1 MASSIAYSTLL
12 GLAQPV
18 NGQEAGTWGDDI
30 NLGLTNYLDSAIAG
44 TLTISSSSDA
54 TLSISN
60 YSTAN
65 PNLGSSSSQYMILSC
80 TANLSAVQ
88 HINVPQ
94 TSKMYLVFN
103 GTTGSSNNINVR
115 GYTGSTYTT
124 GITLV
129 PGERALVAYS
139 LSAND
144 VIKVSSNFLTGL
156 TGTFTSGGVVYAN
169 TTSTLTT
176 SSALTQYGV
185 LYGGGAGGA
194 PSATAAG
201 TNNQL
206 LVGTTSAAPSWINP
220 SSVTVGA
227 ATTATTATNLSGGS
241 AQAIP
246 YQSSSGT
253 TTFLGATTA
262 GSLLQTNNTGSAP
275 SWVSPGAL
283 TVGTATNAT
292 NLTGTTQYSV
302 PYQSGSGATA
312 FLSPT
317 TSGYLLQTNSTS
329 SAPSWIAP
337 SNLTVGTATTATTAT
352 TANALNAS
360 NSYYGYAFT
369 ASSSFIGPG
378 TGLTGTATSL
388 SVGFAASSTNSTNST
403 NATFGPGGGSIVTS
417 YANGTAGSDSGWQ
430 SFTPVLS
437 GSNGAVTFTYSA
449 NAQQGRYLTIGN
461 MVYVQIYIGWTA
473 ASATTDQLVINNL
486 PIAGSALPSGWG
498 NNYNGFGLL
507 QCSHAVSYGLQ
518 LFPVVLNGGNK
529 LFFFAPYGTFPLQSS
544 STANFNAGVNISST
558 GFVYGCFSYST
569 S

>member
-124 GITLV
+124 GVTLV

-176 SSALTQYGV
+176 SGALTQYGV

-194 PSATAAG
+194 PLATAAG

-206 LVGTTSAAPSWINP
+206 LVATTSAAPSWINP

-227 ATTATTATNLSGGS
+227 ATTATNLSGGS

-246 YQSSSGT
+246 YQSASGT

-275 SWVSPGAL
+275 SWTTSPTLTGLTISNGSSGGAL
-283 TVGTATNAT
+283 TLSSTSGLPLAITA
-292 NLTGTTQYSV
+292 L
-302 PYQSGSGATA
+302 GSGI
-312 FLSPT
+312 
-317 TSGYLLQTNSTS
+317 TSYFNFGYPIINTSTRASSFAGQLTITGNAIIAGVILNS
-329 SAPSWIAP
+329 
-337 SNLTVGTATTATTAT
+337 
-352 TANALNAS
+352 AS
-360 NSYYGYAFT
+360 NIPV
-369 ASSSFIGPG
+369 SSPN
-378 TGLTGTATSL
+378 TATSG
-388 SVGFAASSTNSTNST
+388 SDGGWTGFTPAFSTNITT
-403 NATFGPGGGSIVTS
+403 IYT
-417 YANGTAGSDSGWQ
+417 YTA
-430 SFTPVLS
+430 
-437 GSNGAVTFTYSA
+437 
-449 NAQQGRYLTIGN
+449 RYMVMGN
-461 MVYVQIYIGWTA
+461 LVYVQFYINFNSSSSGSYLSIT
-473 ASATTDQLVINNL
+473 NL
-486 PIAGSALPSGWG
+486 PITSSTVIGLGTAITIGQTLAIGSAFGSNTPYVMNVSQLSTTAVFQTQTNTTPIGIG
-498 NNYNGFGLL
+498 N
-507 QCSHAVSYGLQ
+507 
-518 LFPVVLNGGNK
+518 
-529 LFFFAPYGTFPLQSS
+529 GTINSM
-544 STANFNAGVNISST
+544 
-558 GFVYGCFSYST
+558 FVYST
-569 S
+569 T

>member
-65 PNLGSSSSQYMILSC
+65 PNLGSTSSQYMILSC

-124 GITLV
+124 GVTLV

-176 SSALTQYGV
+176 SGALTQYGV

-194 PSATAAG
+194 PLATAAG

-206 LVGTTSAAPSWINP
+206 LVATTSAAPSWINP

-227 ATTATTATNLSGGS
+227 ATTATTAGTCTGNAATATNPDSGGS
-241 AQAIP
+241 FITSNNIGS
-246 YQSSSGT
+246 QSVSYASS
-253 TTFLGATTA
+253 A
-262 GSLLQTNNTGSAP
+262 GSAS
-275 SWVSPGAL
+275 
-283 TVGTATNAT
+283 
-292 NLTGTTQYSV
+292 
-302 PYQSGSGATA
+302 
-312 FLSPT
+312 
-317 TSGYLLQTNSTS
+317 
-329 SAPSWIAP
+329 
-337 SNLTVGTATTATTAT
+337 TATTATTAT
-352 TANALNAS
+352 TANALNTS
-360 NSYYGYAFT
+360 NAYTGTTFT
-369 ASSSFIGPG
+369 ATTQFSGPG
-378 TGLTGTATSL
+378 TGLTGTASSLTVGTATTATTASTANALNTSNTYGINGL
-388 SVGFAASSTNSTNST
+388 YIYNGNGINFYASGNVNYITVAAASANSLYVGGGLQATGLLQGTQLADSLFRVTSGSSANAGSFGTIFIDFAPSGTFTLTFPDNPLNGQKFSVGTYSNTITFAAS
-403 NATFGPGGGSIVTS
+403 PGAGTS
-417 YANGTAGSDSGWQ
+417 YIGGVPSTITPTTPAQWTYYSGTSAWFRSG
-430 SFTPVLS
+430 
-437 GSNGAVTFTYSA
+437 
-449 NAQQGRYLTIGN
+449 
-461 MVYVQIYIGWTA
+461 
-473 ASATTDQLVINNL
+473 
-486 PIAGSALPSGWG
+486 
-498 NNYNGFGLL
+498 
-507 QCSHAVSYGLQ
+507 
-518 LFPVVLNGGNK
+518 
-529 LFFFAPYGTFPLQSS
+529 
-544 STANFNAGVNISST
+544 
-558 GFVYGCFSYST
+558 
-569 S
+569 